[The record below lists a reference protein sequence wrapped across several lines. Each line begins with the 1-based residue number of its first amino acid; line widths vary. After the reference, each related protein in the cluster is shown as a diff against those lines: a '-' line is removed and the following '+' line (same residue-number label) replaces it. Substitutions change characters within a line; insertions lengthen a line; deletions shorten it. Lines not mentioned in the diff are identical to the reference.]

1 MRRYVPPLQ
10 DMQFVIERVL
20 GAPAQWPDLPALA
33 DHDIETARHV
43 LTEAGRFAADV
54 LAPLNAVGDR
64 EGCTWTDGQ
73 VATPA
78 GFAGAYRAY
87 VEAGWPSLG
96 CAPEWGGQG
105 LPHLLEAAVQ
115 EMLVSANHAW
125 SMYPGLL
132 HGAYACLAAHGDSA
146 LKALYLPRLAS
157 GEWLCTM
164 CLTEPQAGSDLGRIR
179 TRATERDGAY
189 AIDGGKIFISGGE
202 HDLTDNI
209 VHLVLA
215 RHPGGP
221 PGPRGL
227 SLFLVPKV
235 LPDTGERNAV
245 YCDGVESKL
254 GIRGSATCSMRFEGA
269 RGWLLGEPCKGL
281 AAMFVMMNA
290 ARLGVGLQGVAHGE
304 AAYKHALRYARER
317 IQGRPAP
324 GAAEGTEPV
333 PIARHPAV
341 HANLAAQRCAVEGAR
356 MLAYWTAQL
365 LDESEYAPTPD
376 QRRDAHERLALLTPL
391 VKAWCTRAG
400 FEVADQALQVF
411 GGHGYIEETGAAQ
424 ALRDSRIP
432 LLYEGTNEIQAVDL
446 LVRKIV
452 ADGGAAYGHLL
463 DDLEAAARHDGRGL
477 EQQAVQLDALAAHRR
492 LLAGLIR
499 ESAEDPGYPYR
510 AADDFLRAAAL
521 LCLGRWW
528 LKVLALS
535 RGDGAAPRGKAAT
548 ACHFFDTVLPGIAHV
563 EHRIRCARRALPDL
577 DDCD

>member
-179 TRATERDGAY
+179 TRATERGGAY

-452 ADGGAAYGHLL
+452 ADGGAAYGRLL
-463 DDLEAAARHDGRGL
+463 DDLEAAARHDGQGL

-492 LLAGLIR
+492 LLASLIR

-535 RGDGAAPRGKAAT
+535 REDGAAPRGKAAT

>member
-10 DMQFVIERVL
+10 DMRFVIERVL
-20 GAPAQWPDLPALA
+20 GAPKQWPDLPALA

-64 EGCTWTDGQ
+64 EGCAWADGR
-73 VATPA
+73 VATPT
-78 GFAGAYRAY
+78 GFARAYRAY
-87 VEAGWPSLG
+87 VEAGWASLG
-96 CAPEWGGQG
+96 STPEWGGQG

-132 HGAYACLAAHGDSA
+132 HGACACLLAHGDAA
-146 LKALYLPRLAS
+146 LKACYLPRLVS

-179 TRATERDGAY
+179 TRATGRDGAY

-227 SLFLVPKV
+227 SLFLVPKI

-269 RGWLLGEPCKGL
+269 RGWLLGEACKGL
-281 AAMFVMMNA
+281 AAMFVMMNS

-317 IQGRPAP
+317 IQGRSAP
-324 GAAEGTEPV
+324 GAAGATEPV

-341 HANLAAQRCAVEGAR
+341 HASLAAQRCTVEGAR

-365 LDESEYAPTPD
+365 LDESEYAPTPE
-376 QRRDAHERLALLTPL
+376 QRSHAHERLALLTPM
-391 VKAWCTRAG
+391 VKAWGTRAG

-432 LLYEGTNEIQAVDL
+432 LIYEGTNEIQAVDL
-446 LVRKIV
+446 LVRKVV
-452 ADGGAAYGHLL
+452 ADGGAAYGRLL
-463 DDLEAAARHDGRGL
+463 DELETAARHDGQGL
-477 EQQAVQLDALAAHRR
+477 AQQVVQLAALAGHRR
-492 LLAGLIR
+492 LLAELVQA
-499 ESAEDPGYPYR
+499 SAQDPGYPYR

-535 RGDGAAPRGKAAT
+535 REDDAAPRGKTAT

-563 EHRIRCARRALPDL
+563 EHRIRCARRALPEL

>member
-1 MRRYVPPLQ
+1 VRRYVPPLE
-10 DMQFVIERVL
+10 DMLFVIERVL
-20 GAPAQWPDLPALA
+20 HAPGQWATLPGLA
-33 DHDIETARHV
+33 DPGIETARHV
-43 LTEAGRFAADV
+43 LAEAGRFAAEV

-64 EGCTWTDGQ
+64 EGCAYADGR
-73 VATPA
+73 VATPT
-78 GFAGAYRAY
+78 GFAAAYRAY
-87 VEAGWPSLG
+87 VDAGWASLG

-105 LPHLLEAAVQ
+105 LPHLLEAVIQ

-132 HGAYACLAAHGDSA
+132 HGAYACLAAHGDAA
-146 LKALYLPRLAS
+146 LKARYLPRLAS

-189 AIDGGKIFISGGE
+189 VIDGGKLFISGGE

-227 SLFLVPKV
+227 SLFLVPKI
-235 LPDTGERNAV
+235 LPETGQRNGV

-254 GIRGSATCSMRFEGA
+254 GIRGSATCSMRFENA

-317 IQGRPAP
+317 IQGRPVP
-324 GAAEGTEPV
+324 GIAAGTDPV
-333 PIARHPAV
+333 PIALHPAV
-341 HANLAAQRCAVEGAR
+341 HASLAAQRCAVEGAR

-365 LDESEYAPTPD
+365 LDESEYAASPD
-376 QRRDAHERLALLTPL
+376 QRRHAHERLALLTPM
-391 VKAWCTRAG
+391 VKAWATRAG

-432 LLYEGTNEIQAVDL
+432 PIYEGTNEIQAVDL
-446 LVRKIV
+446 LVRKVI
-452 ADGGAAYGHLL
+452 ADGGAAYGRLL
-463 DDLEAAARHDGRGL
+463 DELEAAARHDGQGL

-492 LLAGLIR
+492 LLADIVQD
-499 ESAEDPGYPYR
+499 SARDPGYPYR
-510 AADDFLRAAAL
+510 AADDFLRATAL

-535 RGDGAAPRGKAAT
+535 REGGAAPRGKAAT
-548 ACHFFDTVLPGIAHV
+548 ARHFFDTVLPGIAHV
-563 EHRIRCARRALPDL
+563 EHRIRCARRALPEL